1 MYLTR
6 HHTWPNKMKGGEEI
20 WITVDSNWDRSV
32 GSVDGVFHSVVHF
45 DDSPGNK

>member
-32 GSVDGVFHSVVHF
+32 GSVDGSRSAAEPIGDRGF
-45 DDSPGNK
+45 P